1 MFKSFWIL
9 PVTLRVALAAHHP
22 FSVRNDLL
30 AYPQYEVI
38 FSESFIPEHEAQAR
52 FEAQS
57 ARQSEKPQADITY
70 QQSYVSGSDDNGE
83 HDQSERMVLD
93 GIPYMCRI
101 PSVPPETPGNK
112 TSDPS
117 EREHRQQELIR
128 ASHHGKELLAGL
140 EGNCLFYPAG
150 WWMYAFCY
158 NNNIRQFHSLPPGRG
173 VPAFPPVEDP
183 NVPAFVLGKYKN
195 TRKGDMDSRRS
206 SSETELSTQLQTSG
220 GTNYLVQKLGDGTTC
235 DLTGR
240 ERRIEVQFHCNPG
253 AVDRIAMIKE
263 TASCVYMMIIETPRL
278 CNDMAFLPPHLDKP
292 NPISCQEILA
302 PQDEHAWKAS
312 KAAAALES
320 IFNPQEG
327 GNFQEGES
335 VQEGLPQRP
344 IIGGIEVGAQKLVGG
359 SRDRV
364 IKVSNIAKPAA
375 QRPSQEEK
383 FIATLASSDG
393 KYTTRMSDREI
404 QRRGLNIGREE
415 YDKFIQDVENW
426 AGEGEPWSLD
436 VVQTSKG
443 IVYEAKMTKEE
454 PAGKERQ
461 DTNSEDGGGDRKEK
475 DGRDESKHTEKH
487 AEETGSTEEYR

>member
-1 MFKSFWIL
+1 
-9 PVTLRVALAAHHP
+9 
-22 FSVRNDLL
+22 
-30 AYPQYEVI
+30 
-38 FSESFIPEHEAQAR
+38 
-52 FEAQS
+52 
-57 ARQSEKPQADITY
+57 
-70 QQSYVSGSDDNGE
+70 
-83 HDQSERMVLD
+83 
-93 GIPYMCRI
+93 MCRI
-101 PSVPPETPGNK
+101 PQVPPETPGNK
-112 TSDPS
+112 TADPS
-117 EREHRQQELIR
+117 EQEHRQQELTR

-158 NNNIRQFHSLPPGRG
+158 GDNIRQFHALPPGGG

-183 NVPAFVLGKYKN
+183 NIPSFVLGKYKN
-195 TRKGDMDSRRS
+195 TRKSHTDSQK

-220 GTNYLVQKLGDGTTC
+220 GTNYLTQKVGDGTTC

-253 AVDRIAMIKE
+253 AVDRVAMIKE
-263 TASCVYMMIIETPRL
+263 TASCVYMMIVETPRL
-278 CNDMAFLPPHLDKP
+278 CNDMAFLPPRIDKP

-302 PQDEHAWKAS
+302 PQDEQEWKAS

-320 IFNPQEG
+320 IFDPSQEG
-327 GNFQEGES
+327 GNIQEGGFA
-335 VQEGLPQRP
+335 QGGLPQRP

-359 SRDRV
+359 SRDRI
-364 IKVSNIAKPAA
+364 IKVSEIAKPKG
-375 QRPSQEEK
+375 QKSQDQK

-404 QRRGLNIGREE
+404 QRQGLNIDRIE
-415 YDKFIQDVENW
+415 YDKFIRDVENW

-436 VVQTSKG
+436 VVRTAKG

-454 PAGKERQ
+454 PVGQERH
-461 DTNSEDGGGDRKEK
+461 DRDSKDAGGDRGEK
-475 DGRDESKHTEKH
+475 DDGEASKNTEKN